1 MTWRIWE
8 KRQIWKNGRNFYSC
22 NLQVWLLYSYSKTI
36 ASPVNFTGKI
46 FIKLTPGE
54 NEKCGEI
61 CTGVGEYTQMSICT
75 PCKVANST
83 KIANLTEICHGFGEY
98 MTIDEKKGDERLCQ
112 FTIFVKIATFQGPL
126 LPSHFTFCQ
135 TFREISPN
143 SICLLFCCVGHIRDV
158 ALSSRKDSTC
168 GWIKR
173 VKPLFLPNVACENS
187 RFPSRFATEN
197 VSRGK
202 TSATRRQK
210 FHTDDVKSVQNPVR
224 SADWWKE

>member
-1 MTWRIWE
+1 MKCEDATHDVANLRKNW
-8 KRQIWKNGRNFYSC
+8 QIWKNGRNFYSC

-143 SICLLFCCVGHIRDV
+143 SICLLFCCCWAYPR
-158 ALSSRKDSTC
+158 C
-168 GWIKR
+168 GLEFLERFNLR
-173 VKPLFLPNVACENS
+173 VDQE
-187 RFPSRFATEN
+187 
-197 VSRGK
+197 GK
-202 TSATRRQK
+202 TIIPS
-210 FHTDDVKSVQNPVR
+210 
-224 SADWWKE
+224 